1 VTKLIP
7 EEAWPGVV
15 LLIAAATAIAIVNS
29 PLADLHA
36 AALYAPLT
44 VGVGDAAMTMPV
56 ANWVKNALMA
66 VFFFFVGLEL
76 KRELLEGELSSRSA
90 AILPVAGAAGGMVL
104 PALIYL
110 LFAGGDHASGWAIPA
125 ATDIAFALG
134 VLSLLGPRVPA
145 PLKAFL
151 LAVAVVDDLGA
162 ILIVAFVY
170 TAGIEPRWLAL
181 AGAVWLLLLVFSRA
195 GVSKVGVYVLGA
207 IPLWV
212 ALQNSGV
219 NPTLAGVLAA
229 AVVPLH
235 GPHDRSPLHDAE
247 HALRPYVLF
256 LVMPVF
262 ALANAG
268 VSFAG
273 GFVEALTHPVALGIA
288 FGLALGKPLGITA
301 LTFLA
306 ARLIGAAPPGRVLE
320 VMGVGLIA
328 GIGFTMSLFIGA
340 LAFADPAL
348 QVPVRV
354 GVYAGSVVAALL
366 GLGLLAVAL
375 PRRSALATTPE
386 TDPARPFIAEEAEYM
401 DGDPRFGR

>member
-1 VTKLIP
+1 LIP

-15 LLIAAATAIAIVNS
+15 LLIAAAAAIAIVNS
-29 PLADLHA
+29 PLAEAHA
-36 AALYAPLT
+36 GLLYSYFT
-44 VGVGDAAMTMPV
+44 VGIEGAAISMPV
-56 ANWVKNALMA
+56 ADWVKNGLMA

-76 KRELLEGELSSRSA
+76 KRELMEGELSTRNA
-90 AILPVAGAAGGMVL
+90 ATLPIAAAAGGMVM

-110 LFAGGDHASGWAIPA
+110 LFAGAEYPTGWAIPA

-134 VLSLLGPRVPA
+134 ILSLLGPRVPA
-145 PLKAFL
+145 ALKAFL

-170 TAGIEPRWLAL
+170 TAGLDPRWLAL
-181 AGAVWLLLLVFSRA
+181 AGAVWLILLVLNRL
-195 GVSKVGVYVLGA
+195 GVARIGVYVLGA
-207 IPLWV
+207 IPLWI
-212 ALQNSGV
+212 AMQNSGV

-229 AVVPLH
+229 AVMPLK
-235 GPHDRSPLHDAE
+235 GSRGRSPLHDAE

-273 GFVEALTHPVALGIA
+273 GIVEALTHPVALGIA
-288 FGLALGKPLGITA
+288 LGLAIGKPVGIT
-301 LTFLA
+301 LMTLVV
-306 ARLIGAAPPGRVLE
+306 ARAMGASLPGRLLE
-320 VMGVGLIA
+320 IVGVGLIA

-340 LAFADPAL
+340 LAFLSDPDL

-354 GVYAGSVVAALL
+354 GVYAGSFAAALV
-366 GLGLLAVAL
+366 GLAILAAVL
-375 PRRSALATTPE
+375 PRRSATATTPE

-401 DGDPRFGR
+401 DGDPRFER